1 MTAVYSLSTPGKSA
15 IEISQD
21 ELRSILGEIEAEL
34 HRSKV
39 YRRALATVKK
49 MFGES
54 SEQASQLFKAVGRE
68 AIGLAFHQ
76 FAKQQ
81 QQIEEVQPGAASSP
95 NFVNSEEKVELEEN
109 INHSA
114 PHDVEPNGD
123 LSECLTSAKFHSKAE
138 HETDAVVDNANS
150 PSVEVKNAVKSNLLL
165 PWLNKNKNKKPSKAE
180 LARLAAAEQ
189 RAQTLNDIGQQL
201 RQARELKGMSL
212 TQLNIYTH
220 VPVHQMEAIENGKWE
235 NLPEEVYVRGFIRV
249 MGNALG
255 LNGTNLVGSLPAPEP
270 AKTIAPV
277 WYKEQKSSGARIG
290 FDIKPMHLYVG
301 YTALV
306 AGAVGG
312 LSLMSQQAE
321 AKRLLPDTNTSSTS
335 SFTKTPQEKET
346 NTKPGLQSNGKVSV
360 GAGIAA
366 PEAL

>member
-1 MTAVYSLSTPGKSA
+1 MTAVYSLSIPGKSA

-21 ELRSILGEIEAEL
+21 ELRSILGEIETEL

-54 SEQASQLFKAVGRE
+54 SEQANQLFKAVGRE

-76 FAKQQ
+76 FAKHQQ
-81 QQIEEVQPGAASSP
+81 KDVGDGSSP
-95 NFVNSEEKVELEEN
+95 NSVNNEEKVELEN
-109 INHSA
+109 NTNHSA
-114 PHDVEPNGD
+114 PHDVEPNND
-123 LSECLTSAKFHSKAE
+123 LSECLTSAKFHPKAE
-138 HETDAVVDNANS
+138 QETDAVVENS
-150 PSVEVKNAVKSNLLL
+150 SSAVTEAKSVKKSNLSL
-165 PWLNKNKNKKPSKAE
+165 PWLNNNKKPSKAE
-180 LARLAAAEQ
+180 LARLAVAEQ
-189 RAQTLNDIGQQL
+189 RAQTLKDIGQQL
-201 RQARELKGMSL
+201 RQTRELKGMSL

-220 VPVHQMEAIENGKWE
+220 VPIHQMEAIENGKWE

-255 LNGTNLVGSLPAPEP
+255 LNGTNLVASLPAPEP

-277 WYKEQKSSGARIG
+277 WYKEQKSSSSFRIG

-321 AKRLLPDTNTSSTS
+321 AKRLIPDTNASSNS
-335 SFTKTPQEKET
+335 SFTHTHKEGET
-346 NTKPGLQSNGKVSV
+346 NAKPGLQSNGQVSV
-360 GAGIAA
+360 GAGITA

>member
-1 MTAVYSLSTPGKSA
+1 MTAVYSLSIPGKSA

-54 SEQASQLFKAVGRE
+54 SEQAQQLFKAIGRE

-95 NFVNSEEKVELEEN
+95 NSVNNEEKIELEEN
-109 INHSA
+109 VNHSVE
-114 PHDVEPNGD
+114 HNLEPNGD

-138 HETDAVVDNANS
+138 HETDAVVDNGNS
-150 PSVEVKNAVKSNLLL
+150 PSVEVKSAVKSNLSLS
-165 PWLNKNKNKKPSKAE
+165 WLNKNKNKKPSKAE

-189 RAQTLNDIGQQL
+189 RIKTLNDIGQQL

-255 LNGTNLVGSLPAPEP
+255 LNGTNLVATLPAPEP

-277 WYKEQKSSGARIG
+277 WYKEQKSSGTRIG

-335 SFTKTPQEKET
+335 SFTKIPQEKET
-346 NTKPGLQSNGKVSV
+346 NTKPGLQSNGQVSV

>member
-1 MTAVYSLSTPGKSA
+1 MTAVYSLSIPGKSA

-81 QQIEEVQPGAASSP
+81 QVEEVQASAGSSP
-95 NFVNSEEKVELEEN
+95 NSVNNEDKAQLEEN
-109 INHSA
+109 VNHFVE
-114 PHDVEPNGD
+114 HNLEPNGD

-138 HETDAVVDNANS
+138 HETDAVVDNGNS
-150 PSVEVKNAVKSNLLL
+150 PSVEVKSAVKSNLSLS
-165 PWLNKNKNKKPSKAE
+165 WLNKNKNKKPSKAE

-189 RAQTLNDIGQQL
+189 RIKTLNDIGQQL

-255 LNGTNLVGSLPAPEP
+255 LNGTNLVATLPAPEP

-277 WYKEQKSSGARIG
+277 WYKEQKSSGSSGIG
-290 FDIKPMHLYVG
+290 LNIKPMHLYVG

-306 AGAVGG
+306 AGAVSG

-346 NTKPGLQSNGKVSV
+346 NTKPGLQSNGQVSV

>member
-1 MTAVYSLSTPGKSA
+1 MTAVYSLSIPGKSA
-15 IEISQD
+15 IDISQD

-49 MFGES
+49 MLGES

-95 NFVNSEEKVELEEN
+95 NSVNNEEKAELEEN
-109 INHSA
+109 VNHSVE
-114 PHDVEPNGD
+114 HNLEPNGD

-138 HETDAVVDNANS
+138 HETDAVVENSNS
-150 PSVEVKNAVKSNLLL
+150 PSVEVKSAVKSNLSLS
-165 PWLNKNKNKKPSKAE
+165 WLNKNKNKKPSKAE

-189 RAQTLNDIGQQL
+189 RIKTLNDIGQQL
-201 RQARELKGMSL
+201 QQARELKGMSL

-220 VPVHQMEAIENGKWE
+220 VPIHQMEAIENGKWE

-255 LNGTNLVGSLPAPEP
+255 LNGTNLVTSLPAPEP

-306 AGAVGG
+306 AGAVSG

-346 NTKPGLQSNGKVSV
+346 NTKPGLQSNGQVSV

>member
-1 MTAVYSLSTPGKSA
+1 MTAVYSLSIPGKSA

-81 QQIEEVQPGAASSP
+81 QQIEEFQPVAGSSP
-95 NFVNSEEKVELEEN
+95 NSVNNEEKVELEEN
-109 INHSA
+109 SNHSA
-114 PHDVEPNGD
+114 PHDVELDGD
-123 LSECLTSAKFHSKAE
+123 LSECLTSAKFHVISE
-138 HETDAVVDNANS
+138 HETDAVAENS
-150 PSVEVKNAVKSNLLL
+150 SSPAVEVKNVKKSNLSL
-165 PWLNKNKNKKPSKAE
+165 PWLNKNKKPSKVE
-180 LARLAAAEQ
+180 LAKLAAAEQ
-189 RAQTLNDIGQQL
+189 RIKTLNDIGQQL

-255 LNGTNLVGSLPAPEP
+255 LNGTNLVASLPAPEP
-270 AKTIAPV
+270 AKTIAPI
-277 WYKEQKSSGARIG
+277 WYKEQKSSGTRIG

-306 AGAVGG
+306 AGAVSG

-321 AKRLLPDTNTSSTS
+321 AKRLLPDTNTTSSTS
-335 SFTKTPQEKET
+335 SFTKTPQDKET

>member
-1 MTAVYSLSTPGKSA
+1 MTAVYSLSITGKSA

-21 ELRSILGEIEAEL
+21 ELRTILGEIEAEL
-34 HRSKV
+34 HRSRV

-54 SEQASQLFKAVGRE
+54 SEEASQLFKAVGRE

-76 FAKQQ
+76 FVQQ
-81 QQIEEVQPGAASSP
+81 QQKVQSIEPGTGSSS
-95 NFVNSEEKVELEEN
+95 NSDDAKVDEGQRAN
-109 INHSA
+109 DSA
-114 PHDVEPNGD
+114 EHTSEPDGD

-138 HETDAVVDNANS
+138 HEKDAVVNTSSSGVEAK
-150 PSVEVKNAVKSNLLL
+150 SVKKSNL
-165 PWLNKNKNKKPSKAE
+165 PWFNKTKKVKQAE
-180 LARLAAAEQ
+180 LARLAAEEQ
-189 RAQTLNDIGQQL
+189 RANALSDIGNQL
-201 RQARELKGMSL
+201 RQARELRGMSL
-212 TQLNIYTH
+212 IQLNIYTH
-220 VPVHQMEAIENGKWE
+220 VPIHQMQAIENGKWE

-255 LNGTNLVGSLPAPEP
+255 LNGTNLISSLPAPEP

-277 WYKEQKSSGARIG
+277 WYKEQKNSSGGIG
-290 FDIKPMHLYVG
+290 LNIKPMHLYVG

-312 LSLMSQQAE
+312 LSIMSQQAE
-321 AKRLLPDTNTSSTS
+321 AKRLLPDTNTTSSSTQ
-335 SFTKTPQEKET
+335 TPKDKET

-360 GAGIAA
+360 GAQIAP

>member
-1 MTAVYSLSTPGKSA
+1 MTAVYSLSIPGKSA

-21 ELRSILGEIEAEL
+21 ELRTVLGEIESQL

-54 SEQASQLFKAVGRE
+54 SEQAAQLFKAVGRE

-76 FAKQQ
+76 FAQQ
-81 QQIEEVQPGAASSP
+81 QQNPEEAGSGSSP
-95 NFVNSEEKVELEEN
+95 NSVNNEESESQTSPDN
-109 INHSA
+109 SA
-114 PHDVEPNGD
+114 EQKGD
-123 LSECLTSAKFHSKAE
+123 LSECLTSAKYHPIAE
-138 HETDAVVDNANS
+138 NQTEAAVNQNS
-150 PSVEVKNAVKSNLLL
+150 SSTEVNTQNKGNISL
-165 PWLNKNKNKKPSKAE
+165 PWFKNKKPSKAE
-180 LARLAAAEQ
+180 LARQQAAEQ
-189 RAQTLNDIGQQL
+189 RIESLNNIGKQL

-220 VPVHQMEAIENGKWE
+220 VPVHQMEAIENGRWE
-235 NLPEEVYVRGFIRV
+235 DLPEEVYVRGFIRV

-255 LNGTNLVGSLPAPEP
+255 LNGTYLVGSLPAPEA
-270 AKTIAPV
+270 AKTIAPS
-277 WYKEQKSSGARIG
+277 WYKEQKSSGAKIG

-312 LSLMSQQAE
+312 LSIMSQQAE
-321 AKRLLPDTNTSSTS
+321 AKRLLPDTETTS
-335 SFTKTPQEKET
+335 SFNQTSKDKEI
-346 NTKPGLQSNGKVSV
+346 NVKPGLQSNGQVSV
-360 GAGIAA
+360 GAQISA

>member
-1 MTAVYSLSTPGKSA
+1 MTAVYSLSIPGKSA

-21 ELRSILGEIEAEL
+21 ELRAILGEIEAEL

-54 SEQASQLFKAVGRE
+54 SSEASQLFKAVGRE
-68 AIGLAFHQ
+68 AISLAFHQ
-76 FAKQQ
+76 FAQQ
-81 QQIEEVQPGAASSP
+81 QQKVEEVQQSVGSSATSYNEALVEEQADAVNHAS
-95 NFVNSEEKVELEEN
+95 EHKT
-109 INHSA
+109 
-114 PHDVEPNGD
+114 EPNVN
-123 LSECLTSAKFHSKAE
+123 LSECLTSAKFHPKAE
-138 HETDAVVDNANS
+138 HETDAVVNGRS
-150 PSVEVKNAVKSNLLL
+150 FGVETKSVKKSNLPL
-165 PWLNKNKNKKPSKAE
+165 PWFNKSKKVSKAE
-180 LARLAAAEQ
+180 LAQVAAEQ
-189 RAQTLNDIGQQL
+189 RAKTLSDIGKQL
-201 RQARELKGMSL
+201 KEARELRGMSL
-212 TQLNIYTH
+212 IQLNIYTH
-220 VPVHQMEAIENGKWE
+220 VPIHQMEAIENGKWE
-235 NLPEEVYVRGFIRV
+235 SLPEEVYVRGFIRV

-255 LNGTNLVGSLPAPEP
+255 LNGTNLVSSLPAPEP

-277 WYKEQKSSGARIG
+277 WYKEQKSSGGGIG
-290 FDIKPMHLYVG
+290 LNIKPMHLYVG

-312 LSLMSQQAE
+312 LSLVSQSQQAE
-321 AKRLLPDTNTSSTS
+321 AKRLLPDTNTTSSSTQ
-335 SFTKTPQEKET
+335 TPKDKET